1 MVKSKSITSLSK
13 FSCTGCKMCGD
24 VCPKHCISF
33 KEDIEGFFYPTVDE
47 SRCVDCGLCAKKCP
61 ALNVCV
67 NEKPDYV
74 YSAFASDKCKKDTG
88 SSGGVFSLLAS
99 CLINDGGVVYGA
111 AFDDRLKLEH
121 RRIVEIED
129 LRPLCKS
136 KYLQSDCSG
145 IYSNVKKDLQNGS
158 LVLFVGTPC
167 QCQALQNYVG
177 DNLREKLLIVDFVC
191 PGVPNQRLFD
201 ENIRWNNR
209 IFGNVRSVEF
219 RYKGSKVQHPQT
231 LKLEYEKNGKEKT
244 VLRMHYQDPF
254 YFGFQKHITLRPSC
268 YQCQWAKP
276 NRCSDITLADFWG
289 IEKANVG
296 LDSKRGVSCLLLN
309 TTIGK
314 GYFEIIKHKL
324 DGVNA
329 LPIDFAVN
337 NNGCLESTTLKPKNR
352 DAFFADWINEG
363 YDAVVARYLTSKRK
377 WVFDLYY
384 KIPKPIRK
392 IVRKLM
398 ENRMKYE

>member
-13 FSCTGCKMCGD
+13 SSCTGCKMCGD

-33 KEDIEGFFYPTVDE
+33 KEDIEGFFYPIVDE
-47 SRCVDCGLCAKKCP
+47 DKCIDCGLCAKKCP
-61 ALNVCV
+61 ALNV
-67 NEKPDYV
+67 NLKEKTDNA
-74 YSAFASDKCKKDTG
+74 YSAYASDKYYKDTG
-88 SSGGVFSLLAS
+88 SSGGVFSVLAS
-99 CLINDGGVVYGA
+99 YVINYGGVVYGA
-111 AFDDRLKLEH
+111 AFNDRLILSH
-121 RRIVEIED
+121 RRIVEIDD

-145 IYSNVKKDLQNGS
+145 IYSNVKKDLQDGS

-177 DNLREKLLIVDFVC
+177 DNLRKNLLVVDFVC
-191 PGVPNQRLFD
+191 HGVPNQKLFD
-201 ENIRWNNR
+201 ENLKWNDKK
-209 IFGNVRSVEF
+209 FGKVSSVEF

-231 LKLEYEKNGKEKT
+231 LKLVYEKKGKNKAI
-244 VLRMHYQDPF
+244 LRIHYEDPF

-276 NRCSDITLADFWG
+276 ERCSDITLADFWG
-289 IEKANVG
+289 IEKVNIG
-296 LDSKRGVSCLLLN
+296 LDSKKGVSCLLLN
-309 TTIGK
+309 TEK
-314 GYFEIIKHKL
+314 GRDCYDKIKQKL
-324 DGVNA
+324 DGLNA
-329 LPIDFAVN
+329 LPIDFAVK
-337 NNGCLESTTLKPKNR
+337 NNGCLGSATLKPKNR
-352 DAFFADWINEG
+352 DSFFNDWKNEG
-363 YDAVVARYLTSKRK
+363 YDAVVAKYLTSKRK

-384 KIPKPIRK
+384 NIPKPIRK

>member
-1 MVKSKSITSLSK
+1 MIRSKSITSLPKS
-13 FSCTGCKMCGD
+13 SCTGCKVCGD

-47 SRCVDCGLCAKKCP
+47 NKCVDCGLCTKKCP

-67 NEKPDYV
+67 NKKPDYA
-74 YSAFASDKCKKDTG
+74 YSAFASDKCEKDTG
-88 SSGGVFSLLAS
+88 SSGGVFPLLAS
-99 CLINDGGVVYGA
+99 CVISDGGVVYGA
-111 AFDDRLKLEH
+111 AFNDRLKLEH
-121 RRIVEIED
+121 RRIVEIKD

-145 IYSNVKKDLQNGS
+145 IYSNVKKDLLAGS

-191 PGVPNQRLFD
+191 HGVPNQRLFD
-201 ENIRWNNR
+201 DNIKWNNR
-209 IFGNVRSVEF
+209 VFGNVRSVEF
-219 RYKGSKVQHPQT
+219 RYKGSKVHHPQT
-231 LKLEYEKNGKEKT
+231 LKFEYEKDGKEKT

-276 NRCSDITLADFWG
+276 DRCTDITLADFWG

-296 LDSKRGVSCLLLN
+296 LDSKKGVSCILFN
-309 TTIGK
+309 TAK
-314 GYFEIIKHKL
+314 GWTYYDKIKHKL
-324 DGVNA
+324 DGINA
-329 LPIDFAVN
+329 LPMEFAIN
-337 NNGCLESTTLKPKNR
+337 NNGCLGSATKKPIDR
-352 DAFFADWINEG
+352 DLFFATWREDG
-363 YDAVVARYLTSKRK
+363 YDAVVAKYLTPKRK
-377 WVFDLYY
+377 WIFDLYY
-384 KIPKPIRK
+384 NIPTPIRK
-392 IVRKLM
+392 IIRKLM
-398 ENRMKYE
+398 EKRMKYE